1 MYNLIEDYLDRLCVP
16 LVRRLSYH
24 ERQRIRQEVRDH
36 LLERVDELKSQGVSD
51 DEAVAVAIKQFGSPE
66 WVGTLLLEKHT
77 QRPAMTWW
85 RGLVLAGLTL
95 VTAFLLTVPLAQP
108 FAPPR
113 AVMLQAVDAMMWTLG
128 DLPPNLPEAQQLQRT
143 LLQSRLPWGWSMG
156 MPPIGWKWQQADPPL
171 RAVEELVVQRYDQ
184 WLGKRLREDWL
195 QTRPVEDYFGNLR
208 FAVPRRTYPIS
219 ICGEIGCQGF
229 PRPFGTHAVDDAVL
243 KLALPLLALATLAG
257 WLTRRLRWAVGAS
270 VVAVALSFPATL
282 LLTYRISSAEPA
294 RSYEQLP
301 RTQAVRFMEDI
312 AAQKAT
318 LIGKAKPILSTSEA
332 GLASDGERAQ
342 RILQLGQLYRHYAKQ
357 YIAAWQQWNDASVLQ
372 KLWWTFSYHVLPT
385 WWSIPAVLLATLIG
399 GGLGVIARVWGW
411 RMRHFLLYRFA

>member
-66 WVGTLLLEKHT
+66 WVGTLILEKRT
-77 QRPAMTWW
+77 PQRPAMTWW

-171 RAVEELVVQRYDQ
+171 RAVEELVVQRYGQ

-208 FAVPRRTYPIS
+208 FAVPRRTYPVS
-219 ICGEIGCQGF
+219 ICGEIGCH
-229 PRPFGTHAVDDAVL
+229 R
-243 KLALPLLALATLAG
+243 
-257 WLTRRLRWAVGAS
+257 
-270 VVAVALSFPATL
+270 FPA
-282 LLTYRISSAEPA
+282 
-294 RSYEQLP
+294 
-301 RTQAVRFMEDI
+301 AVR
-312 AAQKAT
+312 
-318 LIGKAKPILSTSEA
+318 
-332 GLASDGERAQ
+332 
-342 RILQLGQLYRHYAKQ
+342 H
-357 YIAAWQQWNDASVLQ
+357 
-372 KLWWTFSYHVLPT
+372 
-385 WWSIPAVLLATLIG
+385 
-399 GGLGVIARVWGW
+399 AR
-411 RMRHFLLYRFA
+411 R

>member
-171 RAVEELVVQRYDQ
+171 RAVEELVVQRYGQ

-195 QTRPVEDYFGNLR
+195 QTRPV
-208 FAVPRRTYPIS
+208 A
-219 ICGEIGCQGF
+219 C
-229 PRPFGTHAVDDAVL
+229 
-243 KLALPLLALATLAG
+243 
-257 WLTRRLRWAVGAS
+257 
-270 VVAVALSFPATL
+270 
-282 LLTYRISSAEPA
+282 
-294 RSYEQLP
+294 
-301 RTQAVRFMEDI
+301 
-312 AAQKAT
+312 
-318 LIGKAKPILSTSEA
+318 
-332 GLASDGERAQ
+332 
-342 RILQLGQLYRHYAKQ
+342 
-357 YIAAWQQWNDASVLQ
+357 
-372 KLWWTFSYHVLPT
+372 
-385 WWSIPAVLLATLIG
+385 
-399 GGLGVIARVWGW
+399 
-411 RMRHFLLYRFA
+411 